1 MHDTLEEQRMT
12 YDKFKMAACGCTTA
26 LLLTYGAAASA
37 HSINNEPLGNA
48 GSARDI
54 YSVSCENEEGGDTPT
69 FRLSARVRD
78 KAPVAAP
85 VIRVR
90 IIKGALARA
99 ARDTNGDGNAQYSG
113 YARVEGGNGNYTLW
127 VDKFGTA
134 GTTRVG
140 AEIYDLELH
149 CEGPVSSGY
158 IHTGTLVTRI
168 QNQ

>member
-1 MHDTLEEQRMT
+1 MT
-12 YDKFKMAACGCTTA
+12 YDKFKTAACGGAAA
-26 LLLTYGAAASA
+26 LLLIYGAGASA
-37 HSINNEPLGNA
+37 HSVSNEPLGNS

-78 KAPVAAP
+78 KAPVVAP
-85 VIRVR
+85 IIRVR
-90 IIKGALARA
+90 IIKGALARV
-99 ARDTNGDGNAQYSG
+99 ARDTNGDGNAQFSG

-127 VDKFGTA
+127 VDKVGPA
-134 GTTRVG
+134 GTPRVG

-158 IHTGTLVTRI
+158 IHTGTLVTKI

>member
-1 MHDTLEEQRMT
+1 MK
-12 YDKFKMAACGCTTA
+12 YDMFKMAACGSTAA
-26 LLLTYGAAASA
+26 LLLTYGAATSA

-78 KAPVAAP
+78 KAPVVAP
-85 VIRVR
+85 TIRVR
-90 IIKGALARA
+90 ITKGTLARA
-99 ARDTNGDGNAQYSG
+99 AQDNNGDGNTQFSG

-127 VDKFGTA
+127 VDKVGTVK
-134 GTTRVG
+134 TG

-158 IHTGTLVTRI
+158 IHTGTLITKT